1 MVSALRVE
9 EGSAAIGPV
18 AGVSTRYLIKRLATM
33 RLEGGTDWRTR
44 LLAVKE
50 RSDSS
55 PPHRHTSPPQGRVE
69 VITRVS
75 CHEANHLLYCELAGL
90 ASVEMM
96 LTTSRMTLR
105 LPACLGL
112 SLPPALLFCDC
123 RNSGNRNVREKNIAD
138 SISRV
143 PSSVG
148 PKMPLDHPSRCSDR
162 SIGRRRGRQPNRILV
177 GSQVQQSARIV

>member
-112 SLPPALLFCDC
+112 SLPPALLRKQKCKR
-123 RNSGNRNVREKNIAD
+123 RNFAD